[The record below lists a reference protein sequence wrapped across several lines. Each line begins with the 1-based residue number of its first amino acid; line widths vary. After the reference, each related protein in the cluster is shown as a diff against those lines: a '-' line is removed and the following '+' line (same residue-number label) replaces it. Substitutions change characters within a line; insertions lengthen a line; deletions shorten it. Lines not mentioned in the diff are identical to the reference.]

1 MFCSLLFVTN
11 GLESPKLLVKKGKY
25 LEAKAVLNNIA
36 LLNGRDIFIEQL
48 IGEEKDEFYQI
59 DNSSPLN
66 SNEENL

>member
-1 MFCSLLFVTN
+1 
-11 GLESPKLLVKKGKY
+11 VKKGKY

-66 SNEENL
+66 SNEDNL